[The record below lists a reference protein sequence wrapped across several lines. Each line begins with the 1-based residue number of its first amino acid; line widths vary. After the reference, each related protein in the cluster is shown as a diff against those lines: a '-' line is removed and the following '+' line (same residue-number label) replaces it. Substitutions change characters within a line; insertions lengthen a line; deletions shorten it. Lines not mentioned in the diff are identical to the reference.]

1 MVLTVKTFSKN
12 MSSSPLS
19 ARFYHSHQLYSNKI
33 NSLKINIDCKDKLL
47 QLPMEMKDFNRAFD
61 SLQLSTFE
69 KPTESVRRTSRTIT
83 CPSPPRPYN
92 STNYCW
98 SHINK

>member
-1 MVLTVKTFSKN
+1 
-12 MSSSPLS
+12 
-19 ARFYHSHQLYSNKI
+19 
-33 NSLKINIDCKDKLL
+33 
-47 QLPMEMKDFNRAFD
+47 MEMKDFNRVFD

-69 KPTESVRRTSRTIT
+69 KPMGSVRRTPGSIT